1 MLRLPRKL
9 YDEVIAHC
17 QQEYPKE
24 ACGILAGRDGTVE
37 QVFAMTNVD
46 NSPIS
51 YALDPVE
58 HLRVEK
64 QIRQAGLQALAIYHS
79 HTATQAIP
87 SPVDVARASEPGVE
101 LLMPDVGYVLVSLQH
116 RASPVMKNYKIRS
129 RQILPDELQLID

>member
-24 ACGILAGRDGTVE
+24 ACGILAGRDRTVE
-37 QVFAMTNVD
+37 QVFAMTNID
-46 NSPIS
+46 SSPIS
-51 YALDPVE
+51 YALDPME

-79 HTATQAIP
+79 HTATEARP

-101 LLMPDVGYVLVSLQH
+101 LLMPEVSYVLVSLKDRQ
-116 RASPVMKNYKIRS
+116 RPVVKSYRIHDMTVS
-129 RQILPDELQLID
+129 EEEVVQV